1 MSEKNKKEVYIILPD
16 IRSVYNVGAIFRT
29 ADACGVS
36 KIFLTGYTPTPEDRF
51 GRPRKDVAKS
61 ALGAEKT
68 IEWEYR
74 ENLDDLI
81 KDLKE
86 KDVEIVA
93 VEQDESSIDYKD
105 FEIKDSQPTAFVFGN
120 EVEGISKNI
129 LNKVDKII
137 EIPMVGEKESLNVS
151 VSAGVVLFRVL
162 NI

>member
-1 MSEKNKKEVYIILPD
+1 MLEKNKKEIYVILPD

-36 KIFLTGYTPTPEDRF
+36 KIFLTGYTPMPEDRF

-68 IEWEYR
+68 VEWEYK
-74 ENLDDLI
+74 ENLNDFI
-81 KDLKE
+81 GELKE
-86 KDVEIVA
+86 KGVDIVA
-93 VEQDESSIDYKD
+93 VEQDKKSIDYKKL
-105 FEIKDSQPTAFVFGN
+105 EIKKDTAFIFGN
-120 EVEGISKNI
+120 EVEGLSKDI